1 MTLIGVTPLKTFNV
15 LSSNI
20 YLPGFALGNDSHNEY
35 VFDMHKKN
43 ITFSNT
49 DLTTRFLFIFNAVR
63 KEVLSNET
71 DLFQH
76 KYTQKI
82 FCFVVNVISF

>member
-1 MTLIGVTPLKTFNV
+1 MRLDNGYWKLIDIDWRNLPLKTFNV

-49 DLTTRFLFIFNAVR
+49 DLTTRFLFI
-63 KEVLSNET
+63 LMP
-71 DLFQH
+71 
-76 KYTQKI
+76 
-82 FCFVVNVISF
+82 

>member
-1 MTLIGVTPLKTFNV
+1 MDAIPLKTFNP

-43 ITFSNT
+43 ITLSNT
-49 DLTTRFLFIFNAVR
+49 DLTTRFLFIFDSIR
-63 KEVLSNET
+63 KDDLSNKT
-71 DLFQH
+71 HLFQH

-82 FCFVVNVISF
+82 SCFLRNVITF